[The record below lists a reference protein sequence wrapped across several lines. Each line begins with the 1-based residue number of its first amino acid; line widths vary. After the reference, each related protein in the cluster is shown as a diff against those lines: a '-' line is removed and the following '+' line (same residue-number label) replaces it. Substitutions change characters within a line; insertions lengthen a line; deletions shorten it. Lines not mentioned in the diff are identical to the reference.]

1 MRVAVVRPNT
11 IRPRGGDGGGGR
23 DGARRGGWLGR
34 EVRGGGRRRGRG
46 RGFGERVRWGMA
58 WGRCRLRGGRGG
70 SAAIGVEGGEGEAA
84 GGAEG
89 GTGES
94 AGVVVG
100 KEGLNLGGGAAGF
113 SERHSY
119 TKTESGRFGNHGVGL
134 ALTVLRPPRWRRPDL
149 RSPIGWLLCWPHRNE
164 VHTVFIRFTPMLA
177 GSPRSPSPRPSRGSG
192 RPDRTVCI
200 IQVTYKSRPHCCYS
214 RDVTWQSS

>member
-1 MRVAVVRPNT
+1 MGRGVGDGLAGKFEAAAVGEDEGEGLGARFVGGW
-11 IRPRGGDGGGGR
+11 RGGDGDFEEGG
-23 DGARRGGWLGR
+23 
-34 EVRGGGRRRGRG
+34 
-46 RGFGERVRWGMA
+46 
-58 WGRCRLRGGRGG
+58 GG

-94 AGVVVG
+94 AGEVVG

-134 ALTVLRPPRWRRPDL
+134 ALTLQRR
-149 RSPIGWLLCWPHRNE
+149 
-164 VHTVFIRFTPMLA
+164 
-177 GSPRSPSPRPSRGSG
+177 
-192 RPDRTVCI
+192 
-200 IQVTYKSRPHCCYS
+200 
-214 RDVTWQSS
+214 

>member
-1 MRVAVVRPNT
+1 VTEEEGEMGGGVGDGLAGKFEAAAVGEDEGEGLRARFVGGW
-11 IRPRGGDGGGGR
+11 RGGYVDFEEGG
-23 DGARRGGWLGR
+23 
-34 EVRGGGRRRGRG
+34 
-46 RGFGERVRWGMA
+46 
-58 WGRCRLRGGRGG
+58 GG
-70 SAAIGVEGGEGEAA
+70 SAAIGVEGGEGKAA

-134 ALTVLRPPRWRRPDL
+134 ALTVRECLEAAKAAFRAL
-149 RSPIGWLLCWPHRNE
+149 NI
-164 VHTVFIRFTPMLA
+164 LA
-177 GSPRSPSPRPSRGSG
+177 IMR
-192 RPDRTVCI
+192 
-200 IQVTYKSRPHCCYS
+200 
-214 RDVTWQSS
+214 